1 MTTPNTTV
9 PNRDRAAG
17 PGARLA
23 QARNDLHLGL
33 DEVAAKLHL
42 SMRQIEALEQDDYQS
57 LPGATYIRGYLKSYA
72 LLLGIDPGPV
82 LDAHSQLTAKPS
94 TAPDFSVIAPQRE
107 ITSRHHQIRIVTYL
121 VAVIVVGL
129 AIAWWQ
135 GRTTPTPSPLS
146 VAPDETSASLTVAQE
161 PPIAT
166 EIAPLADPATPVAET
181 RLSPLPVAALP
192 PVAPVAV
199 APAPTH
205 VAPVPIAA
213 NPPAAVPAGPANATP
228 EIPETPATGPRGTL
242 IVHAEQD
249 TWVDVR
255 DSRQVKLLYETL
267 AAGRTVTLEGT
278 APISIFLGN
287 AAGARIEYNGR
298 AVDVARHKR
307 GMFARFTVG
316 EEQASAAPQN

>member
-1 MTTPNTTV
+1 MTAPNTTAS
-9 PNRDRAAG
+9 NRDRSTG

-23 QARNDLHLGL
+23 QARHDLHLGL

-42 SMRQIEALEQDDYQS
+42 SMRQIEALEQDDYQG
-57 LPGATYIRGYLKSYA
+57 LPGTTYVRGYLKSYA

-94 TAPDFSVIAPQRE
+94 TPDFSVIAPQRE

-121 VAVIVVGL
+121 VAVIVIGL

-135 GRTTPTPSPLS
+135 GRSTPTPSPLS
-146 VAPDETSASLTVAQE
+146 AVPDETAASPTATQE
-161 PPIAT
+161 PPMAT
-166 EIAPLADPATPVAET
+166 AGESLADDPATPAAET
-181 RLSPLPVAALP
+181 GPAPPAVAAP
-192 PVAPVAV
+192 PVAPAA
-199 APAPTH
+199 APAPI
-205 VAPVPIAA
+205 APAPLQ
-213 NPPAAVPAGPANATP
+213 AVPAMPSTAAAPA
-228 EIPETPATGPRGTL
+228 GPRGTL

-287 AAGARIEYNGR
+287 AAGARVEYNGR

-307 GMFARFTVG
+307 GVFARFTVG